1 MGFPNQE
8 GYVCIAV
15 LFFHAPLSL
24 YFQHLH
30 RYNKVFNL
38 VQYQVPLH
46 RELVI
51 AECTLEGLRYVFQSR
66 NVQK

>member
-1 MGFPNQE
+1 MGFPSQE

-30 RYNKVFNL
+30 RHNKVCHL